1 MVTVPVDEPPREGSP
16 SLPSSTAPASG
27 RRAASPGARRTAPA
41 SVPRFEIPA
50 TSTLLAFEAVAR
62 LGGVGRAG
70 QERGTSQSA
79 ISRHLRNLENALG
92 ARLFERSGRGI
103 ALTRSGEAYFV
114 AVQSAMDTLHSAASG
129 LHACKT
135 GLAIGCTLEISGLVL
150 LPIFSRLK
158 RFLGEEVAARIVAC
172 GYDMLPLLMSADPDI
187 IFDAMVATAYPDP
200 DAVKVLDEEI
210 VPVASP
216 ALLGR
221 YRAVLGG
228 PPRHWSG
235 VPRLDIGRPSPG
247 WATWETW
254 FDAQGC
260 APPRAPVETF
270 ENYIHLLR
278 AAADGDG
285 IAIGWNGFLTD
296 YVESGRLVAVRD
308 EWVRTGLTMYGVPTL
323 GGKRNPAASA
333 CLRELARL
341 VGELCPR
348 RPMVAA
354 AEGDRAS
361 ARPAG

>member
-1 MVTVPVDEPPREGSP
+1 MPVDEPPREESP
-16 SLPSSTAPASG
+16 SPPSSTAPASA
-27 RRAASPGARRTAPA
+27 RRGASPGARRTAPA

-70 QERGTSQSA
+70 HERGTSQSA

-103 ALTRSGEAYFV
+103 ELTRSGEAYFI
-114 AVQSAMDTLHSAASG
+114 AVQSAMNTLHSAASG
-129 LHACKT
+129 LHTRKT

-158 RFLGEEVAARIVAC
+158 RSLGEEVAARIVAC
-172 GYDMLPLLMSADPDI
+172 GYDMLPLLMSADLDI

-216 ALLGR
+216 ALLER

-235 VPRLDIGRPSPG
+235 VPRLEIGRRSPG

-260 APPRAPVETF
+260 APPRASVETF

-285 IAIGWNGFLTD
+285 IAIGWNGFLQD

-308 EWVRTGLTMYGVPTL
+308 EWLRTGLTMYGVRTL